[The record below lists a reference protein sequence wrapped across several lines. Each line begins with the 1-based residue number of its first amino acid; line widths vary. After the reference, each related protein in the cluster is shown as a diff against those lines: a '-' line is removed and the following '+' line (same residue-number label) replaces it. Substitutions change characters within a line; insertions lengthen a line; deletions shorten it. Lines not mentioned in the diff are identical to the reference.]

1 MGGVVSQSIPNFLNG
16 MSQQTPSQRGINQG
30 QDQVN
35 FQNNIV
41 DGLSKRPPL
50 EYVATLDATNVFPN
64 TTKIWNIQRDESN
77 RYICA
82 FYDNG
87 VKVYDLAG
95 NEKTVTYPDGNTYLN
110 TTNPKADFRMVNIA
124 DYTFVVNKSI
134 TPTADSTTSAAKIEE
149 FHVYCKAT
157 NYGREY
163 KVGVNHPDIVTAGF
177 AEGYEVIFQV
187 PTGHDASTDSKY
199 RDTSKIIDILLYGT
213 GSAHYNASANGIAFK
228 TINKASGATVSSSQ
242 GLNNYAPITAEFSF
256 EQHNSVLYGKPT
268 DGNAGYTV
276 TTGDGSG
283 DTAMYAVRDKVQDF
297 TKLPY
302 YGKVGTIV
310 KVTGDEGDTL
320 SDYYVKF
327 EGTGVW
333 TETLAP
339 ATSLGLTDT
348 TMPHALIN
356 NNDGTFTFQ
365 KLDWT
370 DRSCGDAT
378 DTNTD
383 PSFVGK
389 TIQNLTFYKNRLGI
403 LSGENLILAENASYF
418 NFFAT
423 TVTQVLDTD
432 PIDIAASG
440 TQVNTLKN
448 SVSFNETLLLF
459 SDTAQYKLD
468 HAGDTI
474 SPTTAILNEVSSFE
488 HDDNVTP
495 IGAGKFAYFA
505 QARTNNTA
513 IREYYSDDDT
523 LTNDG
528 LDISVS
534 VQTLIPTNAYQI
546 ISNTVEDCLAIL
558 CSDTADAQVAPY
570 SASSDVT
577 ATNADTMYIYKYFF
591 DGGEKVQTAWSKWEF
606 AGVKIL
612 GGFSIES
619 NVYLFTAEG
628 QTTKLFKVD
637 LRNLKDAT
645 LGFGIYIDKMVSV
658 TGTYSSGTD
667 LTTLTSPYGAK
678 TGLMA
683 VDKTDGT
690 DYALTS
696 ASNATCT
703 ITVSDAAN
711 IAVGS
716 TITITDNAGVSTT
729 MTATNSDPAP
739 ALEFSVGG
747 SRTNDDVAD
756 NIAVGSGGVLGIN
769 NLAGYSA
776 PNPAGGTPIITV
788 TRAVAGDSNLTVT
801 SSDPTRLAVTNF
813 VAPSYTLVGNHT
825 SLWIGTPYESKYT
838 LSPQYVRE
846 NTGRGLLAVTT
857 GRYQIRNIALTYENS
872 GFFTAEVTP
881 ENRSTS
887 TTVMNG
893 YVLGT
898 SGSTI
903 GAPALHSG
911 TIKVPIQCRNTDF
924 TFDIKSSSHLPMY
937 VASAEVEGY
946 YHNRANRI

>member
-1 MGGVVSQSIPNFLNG
+1 MGVVSQSIPNFLNG

-30 QDQVN
+30 KDQIN
-35 FQNNIV
+35 CQNNIV
-41 DGLSKRPPL
+41 DGLSKRPAL
-50 EYVATLDATNVFPN
+50 EYVATLDASNVFPN

-95 NEKTVTYPDGNTYLN
+95 NEKTVSYPDGNTYLN

-134 TPTADSTTSAAKIEE
+134 IPTADTTLSAAKVEE
-149 FHVYCKAT
+149 FHVYCKST

-163 KVGVNHPDIVTAGF
+163 KVALRHEDWAYEV
-177 AEGYEVIFQV
+177 EVIFQV
-187 PTGHDASTDSKY
+187 PTGNSAATDSKY
-199 RDTSKIIDILLYGT
+199 RDTNKIVDILMYGT
-213 GSAHYNASANGIAFK
+213 SSTHYDATANGIGFK
-228 TINKASGATVSSSQ
+228 TVRTDTGATLSTTS
-242 GLNNYAPITAEFSF
+242 GLANFSDITTYFTF
-256 EQHNSVLYGKPT
+256 EQFDSVIYGTIINQAKT
-268 DGNAGYTV
+268 YTLS
-276 TTGDGSG
+276 TSDGSG
-283 DTAMYAVRDKVQDF
+283 NTAMYGIKDTIQDF

-302 YGKVGTIV
+302 YGKVGTII

-327 EGTGVW
+327 DGTGVW
-333 TETLAP
+333 SETLAP

-365 KLDWT
+365 KLDWV
-370 DRSCGDAT
+370 DRSCGDST
-378 DTNTD
+378 DTNPN

-389 TIQNLTFYKNRLGI
+389 KIQNLTFYKNRLGI

-448 SVSFNETLLLF
+448 SVGFNETLLLF

-488 HDDNVTP
+488 HDDNVRP
-495 IGAGKFAYFA
+495 VAAGKFAYFA
-505 QARTNNTA
+505 QARTSNTA
-513 IREYYSDDDT
+513 IREYFSDDST

-534 VQTLIPTNAYQI
+534 VQSLMPTNAYQI

-558 CSDTADAQVAPY
+558 CSDTADAQVVPY
-570 SASSDVT
+570 ATSSNVT

-606 AGVKIL
+606 TGVKIL

-619 NVYLFTAEG
+619 NIYLFTAEG
-628 QTTKLFKVD
+628 KTTKLFKVD

-645 LGFGIYIDKMVSV
+645 LGYGIYLDKRASA

-667 LTTLTSPYGAK
+667 LTTVTSPYGAK

-683 VDKTDGT
+683 VDKTNGT

-696 ASNATCT
+696 ASGATCT

-716 TITITDNAGVSTT
+716 TIVITDNAGVSTT
-729 MTATNSDPAP
+729 MTATNSDPAS

-776 PNPAGGTPIITV
+776 PNPAGGTPVITV
-788 TRAVAGDSNLTVT
+788 TRAVVGDSNLTVT

-813 VAPSYTLVGNHT
+813 VAGNSFTLVGNHT
-825 SLWIGTPYESKYT
+825 SLFIGTPYESKYS
-838 LSPQYVRE
+838 LSTQYVRE

-857 GRYQIRNIALTYENS
+857 GRYQVRNIALTYENS

-881 ENRSTS
+881 DNRSKS

-903 GAPALHSG
+903 GSPALSSG
-911 TIKVPIQCRNTDF
+911 TIKVPVQCRNTDF
-924 TFDIKSSSHLPMY
+924 TFDIISSSHLPMY

-946 YHNRANRI
+946 YHNRATRI

>member
-1 MGGVVSQSIPNFLNG
+1 MGVVSQSIPNFLNG

-30 QDQVN
+30 KDQIN
-35 FQNNIV
+35 CQNNIV
-41 DGLSKRPPL
+41 DGLSKRPAL
-50 EYVATLDATNVFPN
+50 EYVATLDASNVFPN

-95 NEKTVTYPDGNTYLN
+95 NEKTVSYPDGNTYLN

-134 TPTADSTTSAAKIEE
+134 IPTADTTLSAAKVKE
-149 FHVYCKAT
+149 FHVYCKST

-163 KVGVNHPDIVTAGF
+163 KVALKHEDWAYEV
-177 AEGYEVIFQV
+177 EVIFQV
-187 PTGHDASTDSKY
+187 PTGNSAATDSKY
-199 RDTSKIIDILLYGT
+199 RDTNKIVDILMYGT
-213 GSAHYNASANGIAFK
+213 ASSHYDASANGIGFK
-228 TINKASGATVSSSQ
+228 TVRTDTGATLSATS
-242 GLNNYAPITAEFSF
+242 GLANFSDITTYFTV
-256 EQHNSVLYGKPT
+256 EQFDSVIYGTIINQAKT
-268 DGNAGYTV
+268 YTLS
-276 TTGDGSG
+276 TSDGSG
-283 DTAMYAVRDKVQDF
+283 NTAMYGIRDTIQDF

-302 YGKVGTIV
+302 YGKVGTII

-327 EGTGVW
+327 DGTGVW

-365 KLDWT
+365 KLDWV
-370 DRSCGDAT
+370 DRSCGDST
-378 DTNTD
+378 ETNTD

-389 TIQNLTFYKNRLGI
+389 KIQNLTFYKNRLGI

-418 NFFAT
+418 NFYAT

-448 SVSFNETLLLF
+448 SVGFNETLLLF

-488 HDDNVTP
+488 HDDNVRP
-495 IGAGKFAYFA
+495 VAAGKFAYFA
-505 QARTNNTA
+505 QARTSNTA
-513 IREYYSDDDT
+513 IREYFSDDNT

-528 LDISVS
+528 LDISVA
-534 VQTLIPTNAYQI
+534 VQSLMPTNAYQI

-570 SASSDVT
+570 ATSSNVT

-606 AGVKIL
+606 TGVKIL

-619 NVYLFTAEG
+619 NIYLFTAEG

-645 LGFGIYIDKMVSV
+645 LGYGIYLDKRASA

-667 LTTLTSPYGAK
+667 LTTVTSPYGAR

-683 VDKTDGT
+683 VDKTNGT

-696 ASNATCT
+696 ASGATCT

-716 TITITDNAGVSTT
+716 TIVITDNAGVSTT
-729 MTATNSDPAP
+729 MTATNSDPAG

-788 TRAVAGDSNLTVT
+788 TRAVVGDSNLTVT

-813 VAPSYTLVGNHT
+813 VAGNSFTLVGNHT
-825 SLWIGTPYESKYT
+825 SLFIGTPYESKYT
-838 LSPQYVRE
+838 LSQQYVRE
-846 NTGRGLLAVTT
+846 NTGRGLLAITT
-857 GRYQIRNIALTYENS
+857 GRYQVRNIALTYENS

-881 ENRSTS
+881 DNRSKS

-911 TIKVPIQCRNTDF
+911 TIKVPVQCRNTDF
-924 TFDIKSSSHLPMY
+924 TFDIISSSHLPMY

-946 YHNRANRI
+946 YHNRATRI

>member
-50 EYVATLDATNVFPN
+50 EYVATLDSTNVFPN

-95 NEKTVTYPDGNTYLN
+95 NEKTVSYPNGNTYLN

-134 TPTADSTTSAAKIEE
+134 IPTADTNLSAAKIEE
-149 FHVYCKAT
+149 FHVYCKST

-163 KVGVNHPDIVTAGF
+163 KVALKHEDWA
-177 AEGYEVIFQV
+177 YEVEVVFQI
-187 PTGHDASTDSKY
+187 PTGNDASTDSKY
-199 RDTSKIIDILLYGT
+199 RDTNKIVDILMYGT
-213 GSAHYNASANGIAFK
+213 GSSHYDASANGIGFK
-228 TINKASGATVSSSQ
+228 TVRTDTGATLSSSQ
-242 GLNNYAPITAEFSF
+242 GLANFSDITTYFSF
-256 EQHNSVLYGKPT
+256 EQFDSVIYGKIIDQAKT
-268 DGNAGYTV
+268 YTLS
-276 TTGDGSG
+276 TSDGSG
-283 DTAMYAVRDKVQDF
+283 NTAMYGIKDTIQDF

-302 YGKVGTIV
+302 YGKEGTIII
-310 KVTGDEGDTL
+310 VTGDEGDTL

-327 EGTGVW
+327 DGTGVW

-356 NNDGTFTFQ
+356 NNDGTFTFK
-365 KLDWT
+365 KLDWV
-370 DRSCGDAT
+370 DRSCGNST
-378 DTNTD
+378 DTNPD

-448 SVSFNETLLLF
+448 SVGFNETLLLF

-488 HDDNVTP
+488 HDDNVRP
-495 IGAGKFAYFA
+495 VAAGKFAYFA

-558 CSDTADAQVAPY
+558 CSDTADAQVVPY
-570 SASSDVT
+570 SAGSDVT

-606 AGVKIL
+606 TGVKIL

-619 NVYLFTAEG
+619 NIYLFTAEG

-645 LGFGIYIDKMVSV
+645 LGFGIYLDKMVSV
-658 TGTYSSGTD
+658 TGTYSSGTG

-683 VDKTDGT
+683 VDKADGT
-690 DYALTS
+690 DYALTNTS
-696 ASNATCT
+696 
-703 ITVSDAAN
+703 
-711 IAVGS
+711 GS
-716 TITITDNAGVSTT
+716 T
-729 MTATNSDPAP
+729 
-739 ALEFSVGG
+739 
-747 SRTNDDVAD
+747 
-756 NIAVGSGGVLGIN
+756 
-769 NLAGYSA
+769 
-776 PNPAGGTPIITV
+776 
-788 TRAVAGDSNLTVT
+788 
-801 SSDPTRLAVTNF
+801 
-813 VAPSYTLVGNHT
+813 YTLIGNHT
-825 SLWIGTPYESKYT
+825 NLWIGTPYESKYT
-838 LSPQYVRE
+838 LSQQYVRE

-924 TFDIKSSSHLPMY
+924 TFDIISSSHLPMY

-946 YHNRANRI
+946 YHNRATRI

>member
-1 MGGVVSQSIPNFLNG
+1 MGVVSQSIPNFLNG

-30 QDQVN
+30 KDQIN
-35 FQNNIV
+35 CQNNIV
-41 DGLSKRPPL
+41 DGLSKRPAL
-50 EYVATLDATNVFPN
+50 EYVATLDASNVFPN

-95 NEKTVTYPDGNTYLN
+95 NEKTVSYPDGNTYLN

-134 TPTADSTTSAAKIEE
+134 IPTADTTLSAAKVEE
-149 FHVYCKAT
+149 FHVYCKST

-163 KVGVNHPDIVTAGF
+163 KVALRHEDWAYEV
-177 AEGYEVIFQV
+177 EVIFQV
-187 PTGHDASTDSKY
+187 PTGNSAATDSKY
-199 RDTSKIIDILLYGT
+199 RDTNKIVDILMYGT
-213 GSAHYNASANGIAFK
+213 ASSHYDASANGIGFK
-228 TINKASGATVSSSQ
+228 TVRTDTGATLSATS
-242 GLNNYAPITAEFSF
+242 GLANFSDITTYFTV
-256 EQHNSVLYGKPT
+256 EQFDSVIYGTIINQAKT
-268 DGNAGYTV
+268 YTLS
-276 TTGDGSG
+276 TSDGSG
-283 DTAMYAVRDKVQDF
+283 NTAMYGIRDTIQDF

-302 YGKVGTIV
+302 YGKVGTII

-327 EGTGVW
+327 DGTGVW
-333 TETLAP
+333 SETLAP

-365 KLDWT
+365 KLDWV
-370 DRSCGDAT
+370 DRSCGDST
-378 DTNTD
+378 DTNPN

-389 TIQNLTFYKNRLGI
+389 KIQNLTFYKNRLGI

-448 SVSFNETLLLF
+448 SVGFNETLLLF

-488 HDDNVTP
+488 HDDNVRP
-495 IGAGKFAYFA
+495 VAAGKFAYFA
-505 QARTNNTA
+505 QARTSNTA
-513 IREYYSDDDT
+513 IREYFSDDNT

-534 VQTLIPTNAYQI
+534 VQSLMPTNAYQI

-570 SASSDVT
+570 ATSSNVT

-606 AGVKIL
+606 TGVKIL

-619 NVYLFTAEG
+619 NIYLFTAEG

-645 LGFGIYIDKMVSV
+645 LGYGIYLDKRVSV
-658 TGTYSSGTD
+658 TGTYSSGTG

-683 VDKTDGT
+683 VDKTNGT
-690 DYALTS
+690 DYALTNTS
-696 ASNATCT
+696 
-703 ITVSDAAN
+703 
-711 IAVGS
+711 GS
-716 TITITDNAGVSTT
+716 T
-729 MTATNSDPAP
+729 
-739 ALEFSVGG
+739 
-747 SRTNDDVAD
+747 
-756 NIAVGSGGVLGIN
+756 
-769 NLAGYSA
+769 
-776 PNPAGGTPIITV
+776 
-788 TRAVAGDSNLTVT
+788 
-801 SSDPTRLAVTNF
+801 
-813 VAPSYTLVGNHT
+813 YTLVGNHT
-825 SLWIGTPYESKYT
+825 SLFIGTPYESKYS
-838 LSPQYVRE
+838 LSTQYVRE

-857 GRYQIRNIALTYENS
+857 GRYQVRNIALTYENS

-911 TIKVPIQCRNTDF
+911 TIKVPVQCRNTDF
-924 TFDIKSSSHLPMY
+924 TFDIISSSHLPMY

-946 YHNRANRI
+946 YHNRATRI

>member
-50 EYVATLDATNVFPN
+50 EYVATLDSTNVFPN

-95 NEKTVTYPDGNTYLN
+95 NEKTVSYPNGNTYLN

-134 TPTADSTTSAAKIEE
+134 IPTADTNLSAAKIEE
-149 FHVYCKAT
+149 FHVYCKST

-163 KVGVNHPDIVTAGF
+163 KVALKHEDWA
-177 AEGYEVIFQV
+177 YEVEVVFQI
-187 PTGHDASTDSKY
+187 PTGNDASTDSKY
-199 RDTSKIIDILLYGT
+199 RDTNKIVDILMYGT
-213 GSAHYNASANGIAFK
+213 GSSHYDASANGIGFK
-228 TINKASGATVSSSQ
+228 TVRTDTGATLSSSQ
-242 GLNNYAPITAEFSF
+242 GLANFSDITTYFSF
-256 EQHNSVLYGKPT
+256 EQFDSVIYGKIIDQAKT
-268 DGNAGYTV
+268 YTLS
-276 TTGDGSG
+276 TSDGSG
-283 DTAMYAVRDKVQDF
+283 NTAMYGIKDTIQDF

-302 YGKVGTIV
+302 YGKEGTIII
-310 KVTGDEGDTL
+310 VTGDEGDTL

-327 EGTGVW
+327 DGTGVW

-356 NNDGTFTFQ
+356 NNDGTFTFK
-365 KLDWT
+365 KLDWV
-370 DRSCGDAT
+370 DRSCGNST
-378 DTNTD
+378 DTNPD

-448 SVSFNETLLLF
+448 SVGFNETLLLF

-488 HDDNVTP
+488 HDDNVRP
-495 IGAGKFAYFA
+495 VAAGKFAYFA

-558 CSDTADAQVAPY
+558 CSDTADAQVVPY
-570 SASSDVT
+570 SAGSDVT

-606 AGVKIL
+606 TGVKIL

-619 NVYLFTAEG
+619 NIYLFTAEG

-645 LGFGIYIDKMVSV
+645 LGFGIYLDKMVSV
-658 TGTYSSGTD
+658 TGTYSSGTG

-690 DYALTS
+690 DYALTNTS
-696 ASNATCT
+696 
-703 ITVSDAAN
+703 
-711 IAVGS
+711 GS
-716 TITITDNAGVSTT
+716 T
-729 MTATNSDPAP
+729 
-739 ALEFSVGG
+739 
-747 SRTNDDVAD
+747 
-756 NIAVGSGGVLGIN
+756 
-769 NLAGYSA
+769 
-776 PNPAGGTPIITV
+776 
-788 TRAVAGDSNLTVT
+788 
-801 SSDPTRLAVTNF
+801 
-813 VAPSYTLVGNHT
+813 YTLIGNHT
-825 SLWIGTPYESKYT
+825 NLWIGTPYESKYT
-838 LSPQYVRE
+838 LSQQYVRE

-924 TFDIKSSSHLPMY
+924 TFDIISSSHLPMY

-946 YHNRANRI
+946 YHNRATRI

>member
-1 MGGVVSQSIPNFLNG
+1 MGVVSQSIPNFLNG

-30 QDQVN
+30 KDQIN
-35 FQNNIV
+35 CQNNIV
-41 DGLSKRPPL
+41 DGLSKRPAL
-50 EYVATLDATNVFPN
+50 EYVATLDASNVFPN

-95 NEKTVTYPDGNTYLN
+95 NEKTVSYPDGNTYLN

-134 TPTADSTTSAAKIEE
+134 VPTADTTLSAAKLEE
-149 FHVYCKAT
+149 FHVYCKST

-163 KVGVNHPDIVTAGF
+163 KVALEHEDWAYEV
-177 AEGYEVIFQV
+177 EVIFQV
-187 PTGHDASTDSKY
+187 PTGNSAATDSKY
-199 RDTSKIIDILLYGT
+199 RDTNKIVDILMYGT
-213 GSAHYNASANGIAFK
+213 ASSHYDASANGIGFK
-228 TINKASGATVSSSQ
+228 TVRTDTGATLSTTS
-242 GLNNYAPITAEFSF
+242 GLANFSDITTYFTV
-256 EQHNSVLYGKPT
+256 EQFDSVIYGTIINQAKT
-268 DGNAGYTV
+268 YTLS
-276 TTGDGSG
+276 TSDGSG
-283 DTAMYAVRDKVQDF
+283 NTAMYGIRDTIQDF

-302 YGKVGTIV
+302 YGKVGTII

-327 EGTGVW
+327 DGTGVW
-333 TETLAP
+333 SETLAP

-365 KLDWT
+365 KLDWV
-370 DRSCGDAT
+370 DRSCGDST
-378 DTNTD
+378 DTNPN

-448 SVSFNETLLLF
+448 SVGFNETLLLF

-488 HDDNVTP
+488 HDDNVRP
-495 IGAGKFAYFA
+495 VAAGKFAYFA
-505 QARTNNTA
+505 QARTSNTA
-513 IREYYSDDDT
+513 IREYFSDDNT

-528 LDISVS
+528 LDISVA
-534 VQTLIPTNAYQI
+534 VQSLMPTNAYQI

-558 CSDTADAQVAPY
+558 CSDTADAQVVPY
-570 SASSDVT
+570 ATSSNVT

-606 AGVKIL
+606 TGVKIL

-619 NVYLFTAEG
+619 NIYLFTAEG

-645 LGFGIYIDKMVSV
+645 LGYGIYLDKRASA

-667 LTTLTSPYGAK
+667 LTTVTSPYGAK

-683 VDKTDGT
+683 VDKTNGT

-696 ASNATCT
+696 ASGATCT

-716 TITITDNAGVSTT
+716 TIVITDNAGVSTT
-729 MTATNSDPAP
+729 MTATNSDPAS

-788 TRAVAGDSNLTVT
+788 TRAVVGDSNLTVT

-813 VAPSYTLVGNHT
+813 VAGNSFTLVGNHT
-825 SLWIGTPYESKYT
+825 SLFIGTPYESKYS
-838 LSPQYVRE
+838 LSTQYVRE

-857 GRYQIRNIALTYENS
+857 GRYQVRNIALTYENS

-911 TIKVPIQCRNTDF
+911 TIKVPVQCRNTDF

-946 YHNRANRI
+946 YHNRATRI